1 MLRQTET
8 CKESVCT
15 DGWGRIY
22 SCGSTVNGEYK
33 DKRVCGLHLRMY
45 EGREHR
51 DLARQERMA
60 KEKVSSE
67 RGERACDKLAE
78 LGFLQGTVQWN
89 TGNVVIPI
97 EDMERMLEK
106 LSG

>member
-51 DLARQERMA
+51 DLAR
-60 KEKVSSE
+60 
-67 RGERACDKLAE
+67 
-78 LGFLQGTVQWN
+78 
-89 TGNVVIPI
+89 
-97 EDMERMLEK
+97 
-106 LSG
+106 